1 MGGNDVE
8 KRFKAIVA
16 DVFKVDQKK
25 LKPMTRFVE
34 DLGARSMTMIALIA
48 AVESEFGI
56 TTAARETSQNKT
68 IAQAV
73 GYIKKKMKEKK

>member
-1 MGGNDVE
+1 MDDVE

-16 DVFKVDQKK
+16 DVFRADARK
-25 LKPMTRFVE
+25 LKPTTRFVE
-34 DLGARSMTMIALIA
+34 DLGARSLTLVALIA

-73 GYIKKKMKEKK
+73 DYIKRKMKEKK

>member
-1 MGGNDVE
+1 MDDVE

-16 DVFKVDQKK
+16 DVFKVDASK
-25 LKPMTRFVE
+25 LKPATRFVE
-34 DLGARSMTMIALIA
+34 DLGARSLTLVALVA

-56 TTAARETSQNKT
+56 VTAPRETSQNKT

-73 GYIKKKMKEKK
+73 AYIKRKMAEKK